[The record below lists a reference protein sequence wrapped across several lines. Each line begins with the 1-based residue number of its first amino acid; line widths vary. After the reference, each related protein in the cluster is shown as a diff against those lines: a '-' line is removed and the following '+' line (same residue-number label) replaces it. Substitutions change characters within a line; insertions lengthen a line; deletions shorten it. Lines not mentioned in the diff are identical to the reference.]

1 MSTINKTEFLENILN
16 LMNNEEFKT
25 TLEELINKTK
35 EKEEKAE
42 EDALAIVE
50 RKPNFFENIMKIVR
64 EFFYEI
70 EMEALSD
77 VDLCEDSRRDLE
89 QYMRNKL
96 DDSFQ
101 YTIALDNY
109 KVNHWE
115 YTVSFYL
122 DECPCGNILHLAI
135 ENYRPNSKLKALGAP
150 HEIFYIMIDFDK
162 DGSVRK
168 VDTQTTSNIHFNG
181 WASIIYNHEIFNLL
195 SHLIYEI
202 MDSDTVA
209 NQKMN
214 CDELLKLHI

>member
-64 EFFYEI
+64 DFFYEI
-70 EMEALSD
+70 EIEALSD

-115 YTVSFYL
+115 YTASFYL
-122 DECPCGNILHLAI
+122 DECPCGNILHIAI
-135 ENYRPNSKLKALGAP
+135 ENYRPNSKFKALGEP

-162 DGSVRK
+162 DGSIRK
-168 VDTQTTSNIHFNG
+168 VDTLTTTNIYFNG

-209 NQKMN
+209 NQKMD
-214 CDELLKLHI
+214 CKELFKLHI